1 MVQSAAAADTQYN
14 YDIIKKFSIM
24 ALVWGVLGM
33 SAGTYI
39 AAELA
44 FPFLNF
50 DIAEITFG
58 RLRPVH
64 TTLVIFGFGGSAL
77 FATSYYVVQRTSQAR
92 LASDWMASATFWG
105 WQLAVLVG
113 AIGYMNGITE
123 GKEYAEFPWYVDLLI
138 TVTWVLYF
146 LVFVMTLARRSQPH
160 IYVANWF
167 YLAFILATAILHIFR
182 NLSVP
187 VGQFNTTP

>member
-1 MVQSAAAADTQYN
+1 MAHSAAAATAQYN
-14 YDIIKKFSIM
+14 YDIVKKFAVM

-92 LASDWMASATFWG
+92 LASDWMANLTFWG
-105 WQLAVLVG
+105 WQLSVLVG
-113 AIGYMNGITE
+113 IIAGAYSGTTLGGPVGDRLRLIGVP
-123 GKEYAEFPWYVDLLI
+123 AEFADDSGFALVI
-138 TVTWVLYF
+138 IATTYF
-146 LVFVMTLARRSQPH
+146 SLVVGELVPKQQTFRTGTQPSS
-160 IYVANWF
+160 A
-167 YLAFILATAILHIFR
+167 AI
-182 NLSVP
+182 SC
-187 VGQFNTTP
+187 

>member
-1 MVQSAAAADTQYN
+1 
-14 YDIIKKFSIM
+14 
-24 ALVWGVLGM
+24 M

-92 LASDWMASATFWG
+92 LPATG
-105 WQLAVLVG
+105 WP
-113 AIGYMNGITE
+113 I
-123 GKEYAEFPWYVDLLI
+123 
-138 TVTWVLYF
+138 
-146 LVFVMTLARRSQPH
+146 
-160 IYVANWF
+160 
-167 YLAFILATAILHIFR
+167 
-182 NLSVP
+182 
-187 VGQFNTTP
+187 